1 LFYEFGELI
10 LYLGLYIK
18 KELFSSVPQPLGL
31 PVLLNIFGMAFSVP
45 LQIARMVIK
54 PLFDPRVVI
63 TATVGIF
70 LSPSRIVFGLAGFF
84 TGRIS
89 AGLLPLTHPRVRD
102 KEGSTIR
109 TLLPFHLGFPL
120 RR

>member
-1 LFYEFGELI
+1 MFYEFGELI

-18 KELFSSVPQPLGL
+18 KELFSSVPQPLGV
-31 PVLLNIFGMAFSVP
+31 PVLLNISGMVFSVP
-45 LQIARMVIK
+45 LQIARMLIK

-63 TATVGIF
+63 PATVGIF
-70 LSPSRIVFGLAGFF
+70 LSPSRIVFCFESFL

-89 AGLLPLTHPRVRD
+89 TSLLPLTHPRVRD

-109 TLLPFHLGFPL
+109 TFLSFHLGFPL
-120 RR
+120 RW